1 MVKDEIRHKKGACVS
16 EHSEYWLELADYDIE
31 TARVMLTGK
40 RYLYV
45 GFMCHQTIEKA
56 LKAIIARNCPEGDI
70 PPKIHD
76 LSRLAIQAGLLDTM
90 SQDQQD
96 FIEELN
102 PLNIEAR
109 YPVYKDQMNKT
120 LNKAKCQRL
129 IVEAEELLCWLKT
142 Q

>member
-1 MVKDEIRHKKGACVS
+1 MDERI
-16 EHSEYWLELADYDIE
+16 EYWLSIADYDFE
-31 TARVMLTGK
+31 TAKAMLQTR

-56 LKAIIARNCPEGDI
+56 MKAVIARDCSDGEL

-76 LSRLAIQAGLLDTM
+76 LTKLAVRAKLIENM
-90 SQDQQD
+90 SDEQQD

-109 YPVYKDQMNKT
+109 YPEYKKAIAAG
-120 LNKAKCQRL
+120 LNADICRELLTGTK
-129 IVEAEELLCWLKT
+129 ELLCWIKQQL
-142 Q
+142 